1 MIIIILH
8 MSGIVCIL
16 SIYLALPGSRGIHQ
30 STSCVQVQDPVKT
43 SPAVL
48 IKRYNI
54 SQQKELE
61 LQLASQQMA
70 LQR

>member
-1 MIIIILH
+1 MGVPAMHDTHNKSL
-8 MSGIVCIL
+8 L
-16 SIYLALPGSRGIHQ
+16 R
-30 STSCVQVQDPVKT
+30 QDPVT
-43 SPAVL
+43 GRPATL

-61 LQLASQQMA
+61 LQLASQQVA